1 MTVTTCHGMNFPLC
15 WSAFFAASFG
25 YAYLHWDRPGSAGM
39 TVFAAALI
47 GGRVGFL
54 VALAV
59 LVVIFVALRVRL
71 SSYVTILVNLYF
83 GIFNFGGLLQVH
95 DRSAMS
101 GLLIQLV
108 AICGIVVAVAG
119 IIQGIRQRLNYTYSR
134 LEGK

>member
-1 MTVTTCHGMNFPLC
+1 MKKTTNANKIIAYTIIAMVLAAVFEFCMYAQVGQAWN
-15 WSAFFAASFG
+15 SAAV
-25 YAYLHWDRPGSAGM
+25 L
-39 TVFAAALI
+39 
-47 GGRVGFL
+47 GRVGFL

-71 SSYVTILVNLYF
+71 SSYVTILVNLYL
-83 GIFNFGGLLQVH
+83 GIINLGGLLQVH

>member
-1 MTVTTCHGMNFPLC
+1 MKKTTNANKIIAYTIIAMVLAAVIEFCMYAQVGQSWN
-15 WSAFFAASFG
+15 SAAV
-25 YAYLHWDRPGSAGM
+25 L
-39 TVFAAALI
+39 
-47 GGRVGFL
+47 GRVGFL

-71 SSYVTILVNLYF
+71 SSYVTILVNLYL
-83 GIFNFGGLLQVH
+83 GIINLGGLLQVH

>member
-1 MTVTTCHGMNFPLC
+1 MKKTTNANKIIAYTIIAMVLAAVIEFCMYAQVGQAWN
-15 WSAFFAASFG
+15 SAAV
-25 YAYLHWDRPGSAGM
+25 L
-39 TVFAAALI
+39 
-47 GGRVGFL
+47 GRVGFL

-71 SSYVTILVNLYF
+71 SSYVTILVNLYL
-83 GIFNFGGLLQVH
+83 GIINLGGLLQVH

-119 IIQGIRQRLNYTYSR
+119 IIQGSRQRLNYTYSR
-134 LEGK
+134 LEGM

>member
-1 MTVTTCHGMNFPLC
+1 MKKTTNANKIIAYTVIAMVLAAVIEFCMYAQVGQAWN
-15 WSAFFAASFG
+15 SAAV
-25 YAYLHWDRPGSAGM
+25 L
-39 TVFAAALI
+39 
-47 GGRVGFL
+47 GRVGFL
-54 VALAV
+54 VVLAV

-71 SSYVTILVNLYF
+71 SSYVTILVNLYL
-83 GIFNFGGLLQVH
+83 GIINLGGLLQVH

-108 AICGIVVAVAG
+108 AICGIVVAVTG

>member
-1 MTVTTCHGMNFPLC
+1 MKKTTNANKIIAYTIIAMVLAAVIEFCMYAQVGQAWN
-15 WSAFFAASFG
+15 SAAV
-25 YAYLHWDRPGSAGM
+25 L
-39 TVFAAALI
+39 
-47 GGRVGFL
+47 GRAGFL

-71 SSYVTILVNLYF
+71 SSYVTILVNLYL
-83 GIFNFGGLLQVH
+83 GIINLGGLLQVH

>member
-1 MTVTTCHGMNFPLC
+1 MKKTTNANKIIAYTVIAMVLAAVIEFCMYAQVGQAWN
-15 WSAFFAASFG
+15 SAAV
-25 YAYLHWDRPGSAGM
+25 L
-39 TVFAAALI
+39 
-47 GGRVGFL
+47 GRVGLL

-71 SSYVTILVNLYF
+71 SSYVTILVNLYL
-83 GIFNFGGLLQVH
+83 GIINLGGLLQVH

>member
-1 MTVTTCHGMNFPLC
+1 MKKTTNANKIIAYTIIAMVLAAVIEFCMYAQVGQAWN
-15 WSAFFAASFG
+15 SAAV
-25 YAYLHWDRPGSAGM
+25 L
-39 TVFAAALI
+39 
-47 GGRVGFL
+47 GRVGFL

-71 SSYVTILVNLYF
+71 SSYVTILVNLYL
-83 GIFNFGGLLQVH
+83 GIINLGGLLQVH

-119 IIQGIRQRLNYTYSR
+119 IIRGIRQRLNYTYSR

>member
-1 MTVTTCHGMNFPLC
+1 MKKTTNANKIIAYTIIAMVLAAVIEFCMYAQVGQAWN
-15 WSAFFAASFG
+15 SAAV
-25 YAYLHWDRPGSAGM
+25 L
-39 TVFAAALI
+39 
-47 GGRVGFL
+47 GRVGFL

-71 SSYVTILVNLYF
+71 SSYVTILVNLYL
-83 GIFNFGGLLQVH
+83 GIINLGGLLQVH

-101 GLLIQLV
+101 GLSIQLV

>member
-1 MTVTTCHGMNFPLC
+1 MKKTTNANKIIAYTVITMVLAAVIEFCMYAQVGQAWN
-15 WSAFFAASFG
+15 SAAV
-25 YAYLHWDRPGSAGM
+25 L
-39 TVFAAALI
+39 
-47 GGRVGFL
+47 GRVGFL
-54 VALAV
+54 VVLAV

-71 SSYVTILVNLYF
+71 SSYVTILVNLYL
-83 GIFNFGGLLQVH
+83 GIINLGGLLQVH

>member
-1 MTVTTCHGMNFPLC
+1 MKKTTNANKIIAYTIIAMVLAAVIEFCMYAQVGQAWN
-15 WSAFFAASFG
+15 SAAV
-25 YAYLHWDRPGSAGM
+25 L
-39 TVFAAALI
+39 
-47 GGRVGFL
+47 GRVSFL

-71 SSYVTILVNLYF
+71 SSYVTILVNLYL
-83 GIFNFGGLLQVH
+83 GIINLGGLLQVH

>member
-1 MTVTTCHGMNFPLC
+1 MKKTTNANKIIAYTIIAMVLAAVIEFCMYAQVGQAWN
-15 WSAFFAASFG
+15 SAAV
-25 YAYLHWDRPGSAGM
+25 L
-39 TVFAAALI
+39 
-47 GGRVGFL
+47 GRVGFL
-54 VALAV
+54 VALVV

-71 SSYVTILVNLYF
+71 SSYVTILVNLYL
-83 GIFNFGGLLQVH
+83 GIINLGGLLQVH

>member
-1 MTVTTCHGMNFPLC
+1 MVLAAVIEFCMYAQVGQAWN
-15 WSAFFAASFG
+15 SAAV
-25 YAYLHWDRPGSAGM
+25 L
-39 TVFAAALI
+39 
-47 GGRVGFL
+47 GRVGFL

-71 SSYVTILVNLYF
+71 SSYVTILVNLYL
-83 GIFNFGGLLQVH
+83 GIINLGGLLQVH

>member
-1 MTVTTCHGMNFPLC
+1 MKKTTNANKIIAYTIIAMVLAAVIEFCMYAQVGQAWN
-15 WSAFFAASFG
+15 SAAV
-25 YAYLHWDRPGSAGM
+25 L
-39 TVFAAALI
+39 
-47 GGRVGFL
+47 GRVGFL
-54 VALAV
+54 VTLAV

-71 SSYVTILVNLYF
+71 SSYVTILVNLYL
-83 GIFNFGGLLQVH
+83 GIINLGGLLQVH

>member
-1 MTVTTCHGMNFPLC
+1 MKKTTNANKIIAYTIIAMVLAVIEFCMYAQVGQAWN
-15 WSAFFAASFG
+15 SAAV
-25 YAYLHWDRPGSAGM
+25 L
-39 TVFAAALI
+39 
-47 GGRVGFL
+47 GRVGFL

-71 SSYVTILVNLYF
+71 SSYVTILVNLYL
-83 GIFNFGGLLQVH
+83 GIINLGGLLQVH

>member
-1 MTVTTCHGMNFPLC
+1 MKKTTNANKIIAYTIIAMVLAAVIEFCMYAQIGQAWN
-15 WSAFFAASFG
+15 SAAV
-25 YAYLHWDRPGSAGM
+25 L
-39 TVFAAALI
+39 
-47 GGRVGFL
+47 GRVDFL

-83 GIFNFGGLLQVH
+83 GIINLGGLLQVH

>member
-1 MTVTTCHGMNFPLC
+1 MKKTTN
-15 WSAFFAASFG
+15 ANKII
-25 YAYLHWDRPGSAGM
+25 AYTIIAIVL
-39 TVFAAALI
+39 AALI
-47 GGRVGFL
+47 EFCMYAQIGQAWNSAAVLGRVGFL

-83 GIFNFGGLLQVH
+83 GIINFGGLLQVH

>member
-1 MTVTTCHGMNFPLC
+1 MKKTTNANKIIAYTIIAMVLAAVIEFCMYAQVGQAWN
-15 WSAFFAASFG
+15 SAAV
-25 YAYLHWDRPGSAGM
+25 L
-39 TVFAAALI
+39 
-47 GGRVGFL
+47 GRVGLL

-71 SSYVTILVNLYF
+71 SSYVTILVNLYL
-83 GIFNFGGLLQVH
+83 GIINLGGLLQVH

>member
-1 MTVTTCHGMNFPLC
+1 MKKTTNANKIIAYTIIAMVLAAVIEFCMYAQVGQAWN
-15 WSAFFAASFG
+15 SAAV
-25 YAYLHWDRPGSAGM
+25 L
-39 TVFAAALI
+39 
-47 GGRVGFL
+47 GRVGFL

-71 SSYVTILVNLYF
+71 SSYVTILVNLYL
-83 GIFNFGGLLQVH
+83 GIINLGGLLQVH

-101 GLLIQLV
+101 GLLIQHV

>member
-1 MTVTTCHGMNFPLC
+1 MKKTTNANKIIAYTIIAMVLAAVIEFCMYAQVGQAWN
-15 WSAFFAASFG
+15 SAAV
-25 YAYLHWDRPGSAGM
+25 L
-39 TVFAAALI
+39 
-47 GGRVGFL
+47 GRVGFL

-71 SSYVTILVNLYF
+71 SSYVTILVNLYL
-83 GIFNFGGLLQVH
+83 GIINLGGLLQVH

-119 IIQGIRQRLNYTYSR
+119 ITQGIRQRLNYTYSR

>member
-1 MTVTTCHGMNFPLC
+1 MKKTTNANKIIAYTIIAMVLAAVIEFCMYAQVGQAWN
-15 WSAFFAASFG
+15 SAAV
-25 YAYLHWDRPGSAGM
+25 L
-39 TVFAAALI
+39 
-47 GGRVGFL
+47 GRVGFL

-83 GIFNFGGLLQVH
+83 GIINFGGLLQVH

>member
-1 MTVTTCHGMNFPLC
+1 MKKTTNANKIIAYTIIAMVLAAVIEFCMYAQVGQAWN
-15 WSAFFAASFG
+15 SAAV
-25 YAYLHWDRPGSAGM
+25 L
-39 TVFAAALI
+39 
-47 GGRVGFL
+47 GRVGFL

-71 SSYVTILVNLYF
+71 SSYVTILVTLYLGIINL
-83 GIFNFGGLLQVH
+83 GGLLQVH

>member
-1 MTVTTCHGMNFPLC
+1 MKKTTNANKIIAYTIIAMVLAAVIEFCMYAQVGQAWN
-15 WSAFFAASFG
+15 SAAV
-25 YAYLHWDRPGSAGM
+25 L
-39 TVFAAALI
+39 
-47 GGRVGFL
+47 GRVGFL
-54 VALAV
+54 VVLAV

-71 SSYVTILVNLYF
+71 SSYVTILVNLYL
-83 GIFNFGGLLQVH
+83 GIINLGGLLQVH

-108 AICGIVVAVAG
+108 AICGIVVEVAG

>member
-1 MTVTTCHGMNFPLC
+1 MKKTTNANKIIAYTIIAMVLAAVIEFCMYAQVGQAWN
-15 WSAFFAASFG
+15 SAAV
-25 YAYLHWDRPGSAGM
+25 L
-39 TVFAAALI
+39 
-47 GGRVGFL
+47 GRVGFL

-71 SSYVTILVNLYF
+71 SSYVTILVNLYL
-83 GIFNFGGLLQVH
+83 GIINLGGLLQVH
-95 DRSAMS
+95 ARSAMS

-108 AICGIVVAVAG
+108 AICGIVVAVTG

>member
-1 MTVTTCHGMNFPLC
+1 MKKTTNANKIIAYTIIAMVLAAVIEFCMYAQVGQAWN
-15 WSAFFAASFG
+15 SAAVLS
-25 YAYLHWDRPGSAGM
+25 
-39 TVFAAALI
+39 
-47 GGRVGFL
+47 RVGFL

-71 SSYVTILVNLYF
+71 SSYVTILVNLYL
-83 GIFNFGGLLQVH
+83 GIINLGGLLQVH

>member
-1 MTVTTCHGMNFPLC
+1 MYAQVGQAWN
-15 WSAFFAASFG
+15 SAAV
-25 YAYLHWDRPGSAGM
+25 L
-39 TVFAAALI
+39 
-47 GGRVGFL
+47 GRVGFL
-54 VALAV
+54 VVLAV

-71 SSYVTILVNLYF
+71 SSYVTILVNLYL
-83 GIFNFGGLLQVH
+83 GIINLGGLLQVH

>member
-1 MTVTTCHGMNFPLC
+1 MKKTTNANKIIAYTIIAMVLAAVIEFCMYAQVGQAWN
-15 WSAFFAASFG
+15 SAAV
-25 YAYLHWDRPGSAGM
+25 L
-39 TVFAAALI
+39 
-47 GGRVGFL
+47 GRVGFL

-71 SSYVTILVNLYF
+71 SSYVTILVNLYL
-83 GIFNFGGLLQVH
+83 GIINLGGLLQVH

-134 LEGK
+134 LGGK

>member
-1 MTVTTCHGMNFPLC
+1 MKKTTNANKIIAYTIIAMVLAAVIEFCMYAQVGQAWN
-15 WSAFFAASFG
+15 SAAV
-25 YAYLHWDRPGSAGM
+25 L
-39 TVFAAALI
+39 
-47 GGRVGFL
+47 GRVGFL

-71 SSYVTILVNLYF
+71 SSYVTILVNLYL
-83 GIFNFGGLLQVH
+83 GIVNLGGLLQVH

>member
-1 MTVTTCHGMNFPLC
+1 MKKTTNANKIIAYTIIAMVLAAVIEFCMYAQVGQAWN
-15 WSAFFAASFG
+15 SAAV
-25 YAYLHWDRPGSAGM
+25 L
-39 TVFAAALI
+39 
-47 GGRVGFL
+47 GRVGFL
-54 VALAV
+54 VALAG

-71 SSYVTILVNLYF
+71 SSYVTILVNLYL
-83 GIFNFGGLLQVH
+83 GIINLGGLLQVH

>member
-1 MTVTTCHGMNFPLC
+1 MKKTTNANKIIACTIIAMVLAAVIEFCMYAQVGQAWN
-15 WSAFFAASFG
+15 SAAV
-25 YAYLHWDRPGSAGM
+25 L
-39 TVFAAALI
+39 
-47 GGRVGFL
+47 GRVGFL

-71 SSYVTILVNLYF
+71 SSYVTILVNLYL
-83 GIFNFGGLLQVH
+83 GIINLGGLLQVH

>member
-1 MTVTTCHGMNFPLC
+1 MKKTTNANKIIAYTIIAMVLAAVIEFCMYAQVGQAWNSATVL
-15 WSAFFAASFG
+15 
-25 YAYLHWDRPGSAGM
+25 
-39 TVFAAALI
+39 
-47 GGRVGFL
+47 GRVGFL

-71 SSYVTILVNLYF
+71 SSYVTILVNLYL
-83 GIFNFGGLLQVH
+83 GIINLGGLLQVH

>member
-1 MTVTTCHGMNFPLC
+1 MKKITNVNKIIAYTIIAMVLAAVIEFCMYAQVGQAWN
-15 WSAFFAASFG
+15 SAAV
-25 YAYLHWDRPGSAGM
+25 L
-39 TVFAAALI
+39 
-47 GGRVGFL
+47 GRVGFL

-71 SSYVTILVNLYF
+71 SSYVTILVNLYL
-83 GIFNFGGLLQVH
+83 GIINLGGLLQVH

>member
-1 MTVTTCHGMNFPLC
+1 MKKTTNANKIIAYTIIAMVLAAVIEFCMYAQVGQAWN
-15 WSAFFAASFG
+15 SAAV
-25 YAYLHWDRPGSAGM
+25 L
-39 TVFAAALI
+39 
-47 GGRVGFL
+47 GRVGFL
-54 VALAV
+54 VVRAV

-71 SSYVTILVNLYF
+71 SSYVTILVNLYL
-83 GIFNFGGLLQVH
+83 GIINLGGLLQVH

>member
-1 MTVTTCHGMNFPLC
+1 MKKTTNANKIIAYTIIAMVLAAVIEFCMYAQVGQAWN
-15 WSAFFAASFG
+15 SAAV
-25 YAYLHWDRPGSAGM
+25 L
-39 TVFAAALI
+39 
-47 GGRVGFL
+47 GRVGFL

-71 SSYVTILVNLYF
+71 SSYVSILVTLYLGIINL
-83 GIFNFGGLLQVH
+83 GGLLQVH

-101 GLLIQLV
+101 GVLIQVV

>member
-1 MTVTTCHGMNFPLC
+1 MKKTTNANKIIAYTVIAMVLAAVIEFCMYAQVGQAWN
-15 WSAFFAASFG
+15 SAAV
-25 YAYLHWDRPGSAGM
+25 L
-39 TVFAAALI
+39 
-47 GGRVGFL
+47 GRVGFL
-54 VALAV
+54 VVLAV

-71 SSYVTILVNLYF
+71 SSYVTILVNLYL
-83 GIFNFGGLLQVH
+83 GIINLGGLLQVH

-119 IIQGIRQRLNYTYSR
+119 ITQGIRQRLNYTYSR

>member
-1 MTVTTCHGMNFPLC
+1 MKKTTN
-15 WSAFFAASFG
+15 ANKII
-25 YAYLHWDRPGSAGM
+25 AYTIIAMVL
-39 TVFAAALI
+39 AALI
-47 GGRVGFL
+47 EFCMYAQIGQAWNSAAVLGRVGFL

-71 SSYVTILVNLYF
+71 SSYVTILVNLYL
-83 GIFNFGGLLQVH
+83 GIINLGGLLQVH

>member
-1 MTVTTCHGMNFPLC
+1 MKKTTNANKIIAYTIIAMVLAAVIEFCMYAQVGQAWN
-15 WSAFFAASFG
+15 SAAV
-25 YAYLHWDRPGSAGM
+25 L
-39 TVFAAALI
+39 
-47 GGRVGFL
+47 GRVGFL
-54 VALAV
+54 VVLAV

-71 SSYVTILVNLYF
+71 SSYVTILVNLYL
-83 GIFNFGGLLQVH
+83 GIINLGGLLQVH
-95 DRSAMS
+95 DRSDMS

>member
-1 MTVTTCHGMNFPLC
+1 MKKTTNANKIIAYTIIAMVLAAVIEFCMYAQVGQAWN
-15 WSAFFAASFG
+15 SAAV
-25 YAYLHWDRPGSAGM
+25 L
-39 TVFAAALI
+39 
-47 GGRVGFL
+47 GRVGFL

-71 SSYVTILVNLYF
+71 SSYVTILVNLYL
-83 GIFNFGGLLQVH
+83 GIINLGGLLQVH

-108 AICGIVVAVAG
+108 AICGIIVAVAG